1 MSPILDLKLLLV
13 LMATH
18 GPSILAG
25 WLFGKA
31 LSHPLDRGRNFLDG
45 RPLFGLRKTWRGLIA
60 ALLGAAAMTPALGLG
75 AITGMLLAFFS
86 MLGDLGSSFASSGV
100 SPSPPAAAPP
110 LLNQLPE
117 ALLPLLLLKPALGLG
132 WLDIALTAGLFV
144 LADIALSRLL
154 YRLHIRNRPY

>member
-13 LMATH
+13 LMAAN
-18 GPSILAG
+18 GAPILAG
-25 WLFGKA
+25 WLFGQV
-31 LSHPLDRGRNFLDG
+31 LDRPLDGGRHFLDG
-45 RPLFGLRKTWRGLIA
+45 RPLFGPRKTWRGLIA
-60 ALLGAAAMTPALGLG
+60 ALLGAAAMAPALGLG
-75 AITGMLLAFFS
+75 AITGMLLALFS
-86 MLGDLGSSFASSGV
+86 MLGDLGSSFVKRRLALAPSSR
-100 SPSPPAAAPP
+100 AP
-110 LLNQLPE
+110 LLDQLPE